1 MCVATQIAQEMLS
14 QKTGLSPL
22 LTAAHRPLLLEHADY
37 VGSEAHGFAHFTSGH
52 HQGTLYRGAVAR
64 GKVGRL

>member
-1 MCVATQIAQEMLS
+1 MGMNL
-14 QKTGLSPL
+14 P
-22 LTAAHRPLLLEHADY
+22 AHLVIVKGTRRY

-64 GKVGRL
+64 GKVDCRPNEPTEIRFAIEYC